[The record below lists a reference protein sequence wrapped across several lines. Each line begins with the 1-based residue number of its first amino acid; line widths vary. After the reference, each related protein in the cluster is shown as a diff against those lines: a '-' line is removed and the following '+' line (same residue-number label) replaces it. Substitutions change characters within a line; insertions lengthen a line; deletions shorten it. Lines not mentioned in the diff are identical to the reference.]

1 MFNPNDSAAAVAAAV
16 ALDMPAFSKATAA
29 ATRADAVSMLFS
41 NHGGMQGRPWARRII
56 AAAAAGTFNYED
68 RRDAGDWNR
77 CAVAAAA
84 APVAWVRVLSV
95 TRPGDLMLNRLADEF
110 NDAVQCDR
118 FSDAAAAVIKIEQRA
133 AALAAAA

>member
-16 ALDMPAFSKATAA
+16 ALDMPAFSKATAD

-41 NHGGMQGRPWARRII
+41 NHGMQCRPWARRII

-77 CAVAAAA
+77 CAIAAAS

-95 TRPGDLMLNRLADEF
+95 TRPADSTLIGLADEF

-118 FSDAAAAVIKIEQRA
+118 FSDAAVAVIKIEQRA

>member
-1 MFNPNDSAAAVAAAV
+1 MFNSTDPAAAVAAV
-16 ALDMPAFSKATAA
+16 ALDMPAFSKATAD

-68 RRDAGDWNR
+68 QRDAGDWDR
-77 CAVAAAA
+77 CAVGTAS
-84 APVAWVRVLSV
+84 APVAWVRANSV
-95 TRPGDLMLNRLADEF
+95 TRPADVILNRLADEF

-118 FSDAAAAVIKIEQRA
+118 FSDAAVAVIKIEQRA